1 MSDSSELADRVAAK
15 NVQALEQIST
25 LRAWL
30 TTLLTQMLQA
40 EQTIKYRIAE
50 LEHEAQ
56 RLRTQL
62 DQTTPAIASIR
73 QKIQSVDEAI
83 QQQQRNVVHTAMAA
97 QSGQAEVEREK
108 RVEDSKQVARPV
120 RRKDG

>member
-1 MSDSSELADRVAAK
+1 M
-15 NVQALEQIST
+15 QT
-25 LRAWL
+25 
-30 TTLLTQMLQA
+30 LQA

-50 LEHEAQ
+50 LECEAQ
-56 RLRTQL
+56 LLRTQL

-83 QQQQRNVVHTAMAA
+83 RQQQRNVVHTVMAA

-108 RVEDSKQVARPV
+108 RGEDSKQAARPV
-120 RRKDG
+120 RRKNG

>member
-1 MSDSSELADRVAAK
+1 MSGSSELADRVAAA
-15 NVQALEQIST
+15 NVRALEQICT
-25 LRAWL
+25 LRASL
-30 TTLLTQMLQA
+30 ATLLMQTLQA

-50 LEHEAQ
+50 LECEAQ
-56 RLRTQL
+56 LLRTQL

-83 QQQQRNVVHTAMAA
+83 RQQQRNVVHTVMAA

-108 RVEDSKQVARPV
+108 RGEDSKQAARPV
-120 RRKDG
+120 RRKNG